1 MEEESYGGKP
11 ILEWISNSESDSGD
25 SDWAVIS
32 PVGSPNVS
40 FSNSNAGD
48 AVSITHIKKNI
59 SPYSLQLEAK
69 LYFKINDDGRKL
81 EVLKKNEEIIATFT
95 FLESDHINF
104 FSDVVCR
111 YFSLREQER
120 DPSLLLLQDKFQADI
135 DDKLSA
141 LDLVPNRS
149 PNNGRKRF
157 ARRYG
162 DRSHHHHNH
171 HWASEAPKKVWG
183 FFHNMKRDP
192 YTTTLSTLSKVYD
205 VVLYGDYY
213 EEAAPEREEG
223 EEVTQL
229 LQSIS
234 GFDDLEPGFE
244 ILTKKEDLAVRPVVE
259 RLGPLLHEEFKA
271 YLDSEG
277 RITDVR
283 SLKERIFRG
292 GLVPTLRGELWCYL
306 LGVYDWNNTY
316 KEREERRKLKENEYF
331 IMKQQW
337 KTFTETQERNFSGY
351 RDRKSLIEKDV
362 NRTDRNHPFY
372 EGEVNSNLEM
382 LNDILMTYIM
392 YNFDLGYVQ
401 GMSDLVAPILYVIQN
416 EAMTFWCF
424 VGYMEL
430 VYRNFDLDQSGM
442 KQQLSD
448 LSQVLRVIDPELWE
462 VLWTQHLCPNFHLLI
477 AAAILDTEREEIIEQ
492 KLGFPE
498 HVNSLALRIDLDA
511 VLKKAEAIYI
521 QLSNSSCLS
530 NSLRAIL
537 NLPLVEQ
544 KAEATLSPSPDLLTK
559 VGFPGKAERVTAAD
573 ENKESVLGDV
583 EVAVGTVHHLAS
595 VEARQNEEEIQFEKG
610 VSHSFL

>member
-1 MEEESYGGKP
+1 
-11 ILEWISNSESDSGD
+11 
-25 SDWAVIS
+25 
-32 PVGSPNVS
+32 
-40 FSNSNAGD
+40 
-48 AVSITHIKKNI
+48 
-59 SPYSLQLEAK
+59 
-69 LYFKINDDGRKL
+69 
-81 EVLKKNEEIIATFT
+81 
-95 FLESDHINF
+95 
-104 FSDVVCR
+104 
-111 YFSLREQER
+111 
-120 DPSLLLLQDKFQADI
+120 
-135 DDKLSA
+135 
-141 LDLVPNRS
+141 
-149 PNNGRKRF
+149 
-157 ARRYG
+157 
-162 DRSHHHHNH
+162 
-171 HWASEAPKKVWG
+171 
-183 FFHNMKRDP
+183 MKRDP

-316 KEREERRKLKENEYF
+316 KEREEKRKLKENEYF

-337 KTFTETQERNFSGY
+337 KTFSETQERNFSGY

-372 EGEVNSNLEM
+372 EGEINSNLEM

-448 LSQVLRVIDPELWE
+448 LSQILRVIRSRVCFILRSSGFF
-462 VLWTQHLCPNFHLLI
+462 QSLLLFS
-477 AAAILDTEREEIIEQ
+477 LDSCSFQ
-492 KLGFPE
+492 KGIKLSGYSE

-544 KAEATLSPSPDLLTK
+544 VETTLSPSPDLLTK

-573 ENKESVLGDV
+573 ENKESVLGEV

-595 VEARQNEEEIQFEKG
+595 EESRQNEEEIQFEKG